1 MALVLSR
8 VPEGPHRCCFSRR
21 PPAACAGRGLRLRDA
36 CGDRAGPKR
45 SRAGGGGRAVGA
57 ATSSPAVWDAGASRG
72 LEVPSRGHR
81 PLTMVEGALGGVATR
96 PPWCESPQTVPEGL
110 VLSAD
115 WASGH
120 GRSEAAPAATAG
132 CARPWGPQRSDP
144 ASQVGLGR
152 R

>member
-1 MALVLSR
+1 MGTDLS
-8 VPEGPHRCCFSRR
+8 
-21 PPAACAGRGLRLRDA
+21 LL
-36 CGDRAGPKR
+36 
-45 SRAGGGGRAVGA
+45 
-57 ATSSPAVWDAGASRG
+57 SRG
-72 LEVPSRGHR
+72 LWGERQRGPR
-81 PLTMVEGALGGVATR
+81 GAS
-96 PPWCESPQTVPEGL
+96 PPETVPEGL